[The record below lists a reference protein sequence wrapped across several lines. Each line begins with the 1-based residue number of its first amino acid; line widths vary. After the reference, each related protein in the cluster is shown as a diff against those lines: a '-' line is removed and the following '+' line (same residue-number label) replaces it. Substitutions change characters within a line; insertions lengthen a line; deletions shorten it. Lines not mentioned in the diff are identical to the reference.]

1 VSFPFGELV
10 PRIGGA
16 LEADHVERL
25 LLVCSLTTDHSG
37 GYREADMAVL
47 KLVLPVF
54 ALAAKAVAMR
64 AIGQG
69 LLPASTS

>member
-10 PRIGGA
+10 PRIGGP

-37 GYREADMAVL
+37 GYAG
-47 KLVLPVF
+47 PTW
-54 ALAAKAVAMR
+54 
-64 AIGQG
+64 QC
-69 LLPASTS
+69 